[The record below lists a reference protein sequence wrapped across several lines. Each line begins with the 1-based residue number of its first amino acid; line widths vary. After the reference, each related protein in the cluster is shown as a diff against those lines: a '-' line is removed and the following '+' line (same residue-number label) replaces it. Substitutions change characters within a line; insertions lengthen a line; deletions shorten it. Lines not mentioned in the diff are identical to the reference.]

1 MQQLS
6 NRHLNTITT
15 VFVLIAFMLGCN
27 EFMVV
32 GNLTLIAHTYHESLP
47 HIAGLISLFAWT
59 YALMTPVVT
68 LYTNRFNKY
77 RLLLVLMLIFLSGTL
92 ISSFAPNYPCFLF
105 SRVVTASVAGI
116 LESLIQAIVYQLAP
130 NQKKRSAITALVY
143 TGFSIATVLGLP
155 LGTLIA
161 DLWNWQAAFIMVAV
175 VTAISTVLAAILV
188 PRKLAIPASGIRD
201 QLTLLRDKNIWLG
214 IGFVT
219 CAAATLY
226 GYYTYIRPL
235 IRQTLGFSTT
245 MLSVILML
253 LGGIDVIS
261 SLLFGRLGAKNGMRR
276 LHGVYLAILFLLAL
290 FSTAMWT
297 PATGILVLSLLGLL
311 IPLFSSPIQLY
322 FLNIASSKYP
332 AGVMLASSL
341 SPVFYNI
348 GIATSSL
355 TAATTLRH
363 FGLANLGWNSF
374 AYALIT
380 LLLLVLI
387 NRRTAQ
393 AASADGHFTIP

>member
-1 MQQLS
+1 
-6 NRHLNTITT
+6 
-15 VFVLIAFMLGCN
+15 
-27 EFMVV
+27 
-32 GNLTLIAHTYHESLP
+32 
-47 HIAGLISLFAWT
+47 
-59 YALMTPVVT
+59 
-68 LYTNRFNKY
+68 
-77 RLLLVLMLIFLSGTL
+77 
-92 ISSFAPNYPCFLF
+92 
-105 SRVVTASVAGI
+105 
-116 LESLIQAIVYQLAP
+116 
-130 NQKKRSAITALVY
+130 
-143 TGFSIATVLGLP
+143 
-155 LGTLIA
+155 
-161 DLWNWQAAFIMVAV
+161 
-175 VTAISTVLAAILV
+175 LV

-261 SLLFGRLGAKNGMRR
+261 SLLSGRLGAKNGMRR
-276 LHGVYLAILFLLAL
+276 LPGVYLAILFLLAL

-355 TAATTLRH
+355 TAATTPRH

>member
-1 MQQLS
+1 M
-6 NRHLNTITT
+6 NTITT

-77 RLLLVLMLIFLSGTL
+77 RLLLVLIFLSGTL

-105 SRVVTASVAGI
+105 SRVVSASVAGI

-130 NQKKRSAITALVY
+130 NQKKRSAMTALVY

-161 DLWNWQAAFIMVAV
+161 DLWNWQAAFIMVAG
-175 VTAISTVLAAILV
+175 VTASSTVLATILV
-188 PRKLAIPASGIRD
+188 SRKLTIPASGIRD

-261 SLLFGRLGAKNGMRR
+261 SLLSGRFGAKNGMRR

-290 FSTAMWT
+290 FSTAMRA

-387 NRRTAQ
+387 KRRTAQ
-393 AASADGHFTIP
+393 AGQI

>member
-1 MQQLS
+1 
-6 NRHLNTITT
+6 
-15 VFVLIAFMLGCN
+15 MLGCN

-77 RLLLVLMLIFLSGTL
+77 RLLLVLIFLSGTL

-105 SRVVTASVAGI
+105 SRVVSASVAGI

-130 NQKKRSAITALVY
+130 NQKKRSAMTALVY

-161 DLWNWQAAFIMVAV
+161 DLWNWQAAFIMVAG

-188 PRKLAIPASGIRD
+188 PRKLTIPASGIRD

-261 SLLFGRLGAKNGMRR
+261 SLLSGRLGAKNGMRR

-290 FSTAMWT
+290 FSTAMRA
-297 PATGILVLSLLGLL
+297 PATGILVLSLLGLLGLL

-387 NRRTAQ
+387 KRRTAQ
-393 AASADGHFTIP
+393 AGQI

>member
-116 LESLIQAIVYQLAP
+116 LES
-130 NQKKRSAITALVY
+130 AITALVY

-161 DLWNWQAAFIMVAV
+161 DLWNRQAAFIMVAV

-261 SLLFGRLGAKNGMRR
+261 SLLSGRLGAKNGMRR

>member
-1 MQQLS
+1 
-6 NRHLNTITT
+6 
-15 VFVLIAFMLGCN
+15 
-27 EFMVV
+27 
-32 GNLTLIAHTYHESLP
+32 
-47 HIAGLISLFAWT
+47 
-59 YALMTPVVT
+59 MTPVVT

-77 RLLLVLMLIFLSGTL
+77 RLLLVLIFLSGTL

-105 SRVVTASVAGI
+105 SRVVSSSVAGI

-130 NQKKRSAITALVY
+130 NQKKRLAMTALVY

-155 LGTLIA
+155 LRTLIA
-161 DLWNWQAAFIMVAV
+161 DLWNWQAAFIMVAG

-188 PRKLAIPASGIRD
+188 PRKLTIPASGIRD

-261 SLLFGRLGAKNGMRR
+261 SLLSGRLGAKNGMRR

-290 FSTAMWT
+290 FSTAMRT

>member
-1 MQQLS
+1 M
-6 NRHLNTITT
+6 NTITT

-77 RLLLVLMLIFLSGTL
+77 RLLLVLIFLSGTL

-105 SRVVTASVAGI
+105 SRVVSASVAGI

-130 NQKKRSAITALVY
+130 NQKKRSAMTALVY

-161 DLWNWQAAFIMVAV
+161 DLWNWQAAFIMVAG

-188 PRKLAIPASGIRD
+188 PRKLTIPASGIRD

-261 SLLFGRLGAKNGMRR
+261 SLLSGRFGAKNGMRR

-290 FSTAMWT
+290 FSTAMRA

-341 SPVFYNI
+341 SPVFYTI

-387 NRRTAQ
+387 KRRTAQ
-393 AASADGHFTIP
+393 TGQI